1 LLCLKFVVQRFF
13 APLQLKDERPMYRIP
28 DMHRVM
34 NAGRRPRMQRVAAY
48 RRLGY
53 RVVVEGTPETP
64 LRWKVFR
71 PWLRTVSASGIVTSR
86 EAAITAANDW
96 IRADVEAARV

>member
-1 LLCLKFVVQRFF
+1 
-13 APLQLKDERPMYRIP
+13 MYRIP

-34 NAGRRPRMQRVAAY
+34 NAGRRPRLQRVAAY

-53 RVVVEGTPETP
+53 RVVVEGTPTTP

-71 PWLRTVSASGIVTSR
+71 PWLRTVSASGIVATR
-86 EAAITAANDW
+86 EAAIDAANAWIRQDVETTRTAA
-96 IRADVEAARV
+96 AALASAAH

>member
-1 LLCLKFVVQRFF
+1 
-13 APLQLKDERPMYRIP
+13 MYRIP

-34 NAGRRPRMQRVAAY
+34 NAGHRPRLQRVAAY

-53 RVVVEGTPETP
+53 RVVVEGTPTTP

-71 PWLRTVSASGIVTSR
+71 PWLRTVSASGIVASR
-86 EAAITAANDW
+86 EAAIDAANAW
-96 IRADVEAARV
+96 IRQDVETARIAALASVSATH